1 MFDGFFPT
9 PGEVVER
16 MIEGLKIGDQ
26 TVLDPSAGK
35 GDILSRILDKGPYY
49 NRSPN
54 NLYAIEIDPG
64 LRAILVEAGFRVVGT
79 DFFQYPG
86 LQHFGFI
93 IMNPPFDQGVAHL
106 LKAFEISNG
115 AVIRCLLNTESIN
128 NPYTSERMRLKKIIE
143 QFGWVEE
150 LGPVFRHAERPT
162 DVSVSLIH
170 LEDTRQ
176 KEEFLSDFEP
186 ATMDGGDFSLDD
198 MVENSLALANV
209 FESYEARFRA
219 TIEAFKEL
227 LIATAKVKHYLE
239 PLTTDYPSP
248 DKLIEQAL
256 KAEHGPLLRYETFL
270 ESATKTAWD
279 HLFSK
284 TKLAAVTTE
293 GVRKEIEQMQSSQGQ
308 MAFTAT
314 NMEDLFQQ
322 LFLSRHEIMLGC
334 LVDAFENITKYYDG
348 NREYV
353 EGWKTNSSY
362 MVQRK
367 FIMPNMLSAYS
378 PDSGLDYSAQG
389 VISDIEKA
397 LSFLAN
403 RPFENITSVTT
414 VYAHESFFGE
424 LKESTYFS
432 TRLYRKG
439 TIHMTFKNEDLR
451 MRFNAAVAQKLWGL
465 RVPEKTKSGV
475 YK

>member
-1 MFDGFFPT
+1 
-9 PGEVVER
+9 
-16 MIEGLKIGDQ
+16 
-26 TVLDPSAGK
+26 
-35 GDILSRILDKGPYY
+35 
-49 NRSPN
+49 
-54 NLYAIEIDPG
+54 
-64 LRAILVEAGFRVVGT
+64 
-79 DFFQYPG
+79 
-86 LQHFGFI
+86 
-93 IMNPPFDQGVAHL
+93 
-106 LKAFEISNG
+106 
-115 AVIRCLLNTESIN
+115 
-128 NPYTSERMRLKKIIE
+128 MRLAKIIE
-143 QFGWVEE
+143 QFGWVKE
-150 LGPVFRHAERPT
+150 LGSVFKHAERPT
-162 DVSVSLIH
+162 DVSVSLVH
-170 LEDTRQ
+170 LQDPRQ
-176 KEEFLSDFEP
+176 REEFLSDFEP
-186 ATMDGGDFSLDD
+186 AAMNGTDFSLDD
-198 MVENSLALANV
+198 IEDNALALANV

-219 TIEAFKEL
+219 TIEAFKDML
-227 LIATAKVKHYLE
+227 VAASKVKHYLK

-248 DKLIEQAL
+248 DKLITEAM

-270 ESATKTAWD
+270 ESVTKAGWSY
-279 HLFSK
+279 LFAK
-284 TKLAAVTTE
+284 TKLGTVTTE
-293 GVRKEIEQMQSSQGQ
+293 GVRKEIEQLQSSQGQ
-308 MAFTAT
+308 MAFTAA
-314 NMEDLFQQ
+314 NMEELFQQ

-367 FIMPNMLSAYS
+367 FIMPYMLSTYS
-378 PDSGLDYSAQG
+378 PDSGLNYSAQG

-439 TIHMTFKNEDLR
+439 TIHMTFKNEDLH